1 METKMK
7 PQIKSTVYPEI
18 PCSNF
23 KEWINYIKQEGIL
36 NSKVSEGTNAIL
48 LNKFSSLQSTYSLTN
63 TKIYYN

>member
-18 PCSNF
+18 PCTDF

-36 NSKVSEGTNAIL
+36 SSKVSEGTHIVLSNR
-48 LNKFSSLQSTYSLTN
+48 FSSLQSTYGLTS
-63 TKIYYN
+63 TEIYYN